1 MEKQKEIYPKIR
13 LSIKFM
19 LQIKY
24 KKIRKLFNKILDDFK
39 NYFVDIIFIKR
50 ILIDI
55 NIYFL

>member
-24 KKIRKLFNKILDDFK
+24 KKIRKVFNKILDDFK